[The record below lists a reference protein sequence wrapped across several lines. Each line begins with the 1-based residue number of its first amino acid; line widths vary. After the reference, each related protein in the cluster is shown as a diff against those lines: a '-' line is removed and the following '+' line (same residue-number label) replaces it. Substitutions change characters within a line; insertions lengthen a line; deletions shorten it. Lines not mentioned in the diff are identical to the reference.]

1 MELEL
6 QAKAAAA
13 VRAKGAVSTRD
24 KRAPEVV
31 PGDEGR
37 RGRRRVDAERATAPG
52 RRAGRRGGCERR
64 RRGVGN
70 GRVGEVCGVLRG

>member
-13 VRAKGAVSTRD
+13 VRTKGGATKAGAAVSARD
-24 KRAPEVV
+24 KRASEVV

-37 RGRRRVDAERATAPG
+37 RGRRRADAERAAATG
-52 RRAGRRGGCERR
+52 RRAGGG
-64 RRGVGN
+64 GVASAG
-70 GRVGEVCGVLRG
+70 GTG

>member
-1 MELEL
+1 VV

-13 VRAKGAVSTRD
+13 VRAKGAVSAGD

-37 RGRRRVDAERATAPG
+37 RGRRRADAERAAATG
-52 RRAGRRGGCERR
+52 RRAGGG
-64 RRGVGN
+64 GVAGA
-70 GRVGEVCGVLRG
+70 GGAG

>member
-37 RGRRRVDAERATAPG
+37 RGRRRADAERAAATG
-52 RRAGRRGGCERR
+52 RRAGGG
-64 RRGVGN
+64 GVAGA
-70 GRVGEVCGVLRG
+70 GGAG